1 MSSRLKNNKGRQRN
15 NNDYEQLRGKNR
27 ELIKEVKRLKR
38 LKSRTLEQN
47 EDMDS
52 SSDLIMEDL
61 PNREKRQCPKCSGTE
76 TNVLE
81 LSHRSYLICQ
91 ECGFR
96 GPLK

>member
-1 MSSRLKNNKGRQRN
+1 MAKK
-15 NNDYEQLRGKNR
+15 ELRKREFEHIKGKNR

-61 PNREKRQCPKCSGTE
+61 PNREKRQCPKCNGTE

-91 ECGFR
+91 ECGWR

>member
-1 MSSRLKNNKGRQRN
+1 MAKK
-15 NNDYEQLRGKNR
+15 ELRKREFEHIKGKNR